1 MPFALV
7 LGLTLGLLIPWVAG
21 AAQPSQPAAGPANE
35 DCLGC
40 HADKSL
46 AKEVQGKTVSLFVEE
61 TGLKGSVHGRLA
73 CTACHAGILEVPHA
87 EKLPPV
93 SCEKCH
99 AKTAALYRG
108 SVHGR
113 PDGPQVACQD
123 CHGSHE
129 VTRAARL
136 GVTPCQSCHADDV
149 QTYLGSV
156 HGRARANGVL
166 EAAQCRDCH
175 GVAHELRAQADPA
188 SPVNRARMAD
198 TCGRCHADR
207 ALVEKRG
214 IPIPRAF
221 QLYQESVHGRA
232 VKAGKP
238 GATCSDC
245 HEGHDLRR
253 AKDPKSSVYRENIPR
268 TCAKCHKNEAQEYLG
283 SIHGQALANGVTK
296 SPVCTDCH
304 GEHSIRATQDPGS
317 RVSVAAVSKTCAT
330 CHEAEGISEKYGIP
344 SGRLDTYSDSYHG
357 LAVRGGSKVAANCA
371 SCHGVHDIRP
381 SSDPKSA
388 ISRTNLPA
396 TCGKCHPG
404 AGENFAR
411 GAVHVALTAQED
423 PILYY
428 ARNFYLLIIAAT
440 IGGMAAHN
448 GLDFLKKMR
457 RDYRRRGGGAPTG
470 GAGEYSHE
478 VQGAQRWFERMTPFE
493 RWQHGLLAVSFLV
506 LVYTGFALK
515 FPEHW
520 LFAWFVTLEKGY
532 ALRGNIHRG
541 AALIMVL
548 ACLFHAAYLPT
559 RRGRAQLSAMLP
571 RAQDVKEVLQN
582 VAYLLGLRAEAPRFD
597 RFSYIEKAEYWAL
610 IWGSVVMAVTGG
622 MLWFENLTLQYFPK
636 WVTDLATIVH
646 YYEAWLATLA
656 IVVWHIYFVI
666 FNPDVYPMN
675 WAWLTGK
682 ISEEMFRHEH
692 PREYERWLETE
703 GEALGAAQAGEE
715 GSGEVSGSE
724 PPGDQ
729 PGGGAATSPQ
739 VLGP

>member
-1 MPFALV
+1 MPFTLV
-7 LGLTLGLLIPWVAG
+7 LGLLLTLLSPGIAG
-21 AAQPSQPAAGPANE
+21 AAESSRPAAGPTNE

-40 HADKSL
+40 HADKNL
-46 AKEVQGKTVSLFVEE
+46 TKEERGKTVSLFVEE
-61 TGLKGSVHGRLA
+61 SGLKASVHGRLA
-73 CTACHAGILEVPHA
+73 CTSCHAGILEIPHA

-93 SCEKCH
+93 SCERCH
-99 AKTAALYRG
+99 SKAATPYRA

-113 PDGPQVACQD
+113 PDGPQVVCQD

-129 VTRAARL
+129 VSRAVKL
-136 GVTPCQSCHADDV
+136 GLTPCKSCHADTV

-156 HGRARANGVL
+156 HGKARSSGVL

-175 GVAHELRAQADPA
+175 GMVHELRAQADPA
-188 SPVNRARMAD
+188 SPVNRVRMAD

-238 GATCSDC
+238 GATCNDC
-245 HEGHDLRR
+245 HEPHDLRR
-253 AKDPKSSVYRENIPR
+253 ANDPKSSIYRENIPR
-268 TCAKCHKNEAQEYLG
+268 TCAKCHKDEAGEYLG

-296 SPVCTDCH
+296 SPVCIDCH
-304 GEHSIRATQDPGS
+304 GEHSIRATQDPAS
-317 RVSVAAVSKTCAT
+317 RVSVAAVSKTCGS
-330 CHEAEGISEKYGIP
+330 CHQAEGISEKYGIP
-344 SGRLDTYSDSYHG
+344 GGRLDTYADSYHG

-388 ISRTNLPA
+388 ISKTNLPA

-404 AGENFAR
+404 AGENFAK
-411 GAVHVALTAQED
+411 GAVHVSLTAQGG
-423 PILYY
+423 PLLYY
-428 ARNFYLLIIAAT
+428 VRNFYLLLIAAT
-440 IGGMAAHN
+440 IGGMAGHN
-448 GLDFLKKMR
+448 GLDFLKKVR
-457 RDYRRRGGGAPTG
+457 REYRRRGGGASPQ
-470 GAGEYSHE
+470 GAGESNHDLY
-478 VQGAQRWFERMTPFE
+478 GAQRWFERMTLFE
-493 RWQHGLLAVSFLV
+493 RWQHGLLAASFLV

-520 LFAWFVTLEKGY
+520 LFAWFVTLENGY

-541 AALIMVL
+541 AALVMVL
-548 ACLFHAAYLPT
+548 ACLFHVIYLPT
-559 RRGRAQLSAMLP
+559 RRGRAHLAAMLP
-571 RAQDVKEVLQN
+571 RVQDVKEVLQN
-582 VAYLLGLRAEAPRFD
+582 VGYLLGLRGEAPRFD

-656 IVVWHIYFVI
+656 IVVWHLYYVV

-675 WAWLTGK
+675 WTWLTGK
-682 ISEEMFRHEH
+682 ISEETLREEH
-692 PREYERWLETE
+692 PREYDRWLETQ
-703 GEALGAAQAGEE
+703 GVALTVQAAEAGGP
-715 GSGEVSGSE
+715 GSIGRAERPEDPSG
-724 PPGDQ
+724 GR
-729 PGGGAATSPQ
+729 AATSHQTEMP
-739 VLGP
+739 

>member
-7 LGLTLGLLIPWVAG
+7 LGLLVGLLLPGVAG
-21 AAQPSQPAAGPANE
+21 AAQPSQPAAGPTNE

-46 AKEVQGKTVSLFVEE
+46 AKEVQGKKVSLFVEE

-93 SCEKCH
+93 SCKKCH
-99 AKTAALYRG
+99 AKAATPYQG

-113 PDGPQVACQD
+113 PDGPQIACQD

-129 VTRAARL
+129 VTRASRL
-136 GVTPCQSCHADDV
+136 GVTPCRSCHADTV
-149 QTYLGSV
+149 ESYLGSV
-156 HGRARANGVL
+156 HGRARTNGVL

-175 GVAHELRAQADPA
+175 GAVHELPPQADPV
-188 SPVNRARMAD
+188 SPVNRVRMAN

-214 IPIPRAF
+214 IPIPKAF

-232 VKAGKP
+232 VRAGKP
-238 GATCSDC
+238 GATCNDC
-245 HEGHDLRR
+245 HESHDLRR
-253 AKDPKSSVYRENIPR
+253 ANDPKSSVYRENIPG
-268 TCAKCHKNEAQEYLG
+268 TCAKCHKNETRAYLE
-283 SIHGQALANGVTK
+283 SIHGTALAKGATK

-317 RVSVAAVSKTCAT
+317 RVSVASVSKTCAT
-330 CHEAEGISEKYGIP
+330 CHEAEGITEKYGIP
-344 SGRLDTYSDSYHG
+344 GGRVESYADSFHG

-371 SCHGVHDIRP
+371 SCHGIHDIRP
-381 SSDPKSA
+381 SGDPKSA
-388 ISRTNLPA
+388 ISKTNLPA

-411 GAVHVALTAQED
+411 GAVHVALTAQEE

-428 ARNFYLLIIAAT
+428 ARNFYLLLIAAT
-440 IGGMAAHN
+440 IGGMAVHN
-448 GLDFLKKMR
+448 GLDFAKKLR
-457 RDYRRRGGGAPTG
+457 RQYRRRGGGAATQE
-470 GAGEYSHE
+470 AGEYDHE
-478 VQGAQRWFERMTPFE
+478 TLGVQQWFERMNLFE

-520 LFAWFVTLEKGY
+520 LFSWFVAMEKGY
-532 ALRGNIHRG
+532 ALRGWIHRG
-541 AALIMVL
+541 AALAMVL
-548 ACLFHAAYLPT
+548 ACLVHAAYLPT
-559 RRGRAQLSAMLP
+559 RRGRSTLLAMLP
-571 RAQDVKEVLQN
+571 RFEDVKEVVQN
-582 VAYLLGLRAEAPRFD
+582 LGYLLGLRAEPPRFD

-610 IWGSVVMAVTGG
+610 IWGSVVMAATGF
-622 MLWFENLTLQYFPK
+622 MLWFENQTLQYFPK
-636 WVTDLATIVH
+636 WFTDLATIVH

-656 IVVWHIYFVI
+656 IIVWHIYYVI

-675 WAWLTGK
+675 WSWLTGNV
-682 ISEEMFRHEH
+682 SGEMLRHEH
-692 PREYERWLETE
+692 PREYERLCQREE
-703 GEALGAAQAGEE
+703 VDVAGGAREASDSGLGEAPERAR
-715 GSGEVSGSE
+715 
-724 PPGDQ
+724 
-729 PGGGAATSPQ
+729 
-739 VLGP
+739 

>member
-7 LGLTLGLLIPWVAG
+7 LGLLLGLLVPGFAG
-21 AAQPSQPAAGPANE
+21 AAQPSQPAAGPTNE

-46 AKEVQGKTVSLFVEE
+46 TKDVQGKKVSLFVEE
-61 TGLKGSVHGRLA
+61 AGLKASVHGRLA
-73 CTACHAGILEVPHA
+73 CTACHSGILEIPHA

-93 SCEKCH
+93 ACEKCH
-99 AKTAALYRG
+99 AKMAIPYKA

-129 VTRAARL
+129 VTRAGKL
-136 GVTPCQSCHADDV
+136 GTTPCLGCHADTV

-156 HGRARANGVL
+156 HGKARANGVL

-175 GVAHELRAQADPA
+175 GAVHELRPQDDLA
-188 SPVNRARMAD
+188 SPVNRAHMAD

-232 VKAGKP
+232 VKAGKA
-238 GATCSDC
+238 GATCNDC
-245 HEGHDLRR
+245 HESHDLRR
-253 AKDPKSSVYRENIPR
+253 ANDPKSSVYRENIPR
-268 TCAKCHKNEAQEYLG
+268 TCAKCHKAEAQEYQG

-296 SPVCTDCH
+296 SPVCIDCH

-317 RVSVAAVSKTCAT
+317 RVSVAAVSKTCAS

-344 SGRLDTYSDSYHG
+344 SGRLDTYADSYHG
-357 LAVRGGSKVAANCA
+357 LAVRGGSRVAANCA

-404 AGENFAR
+404 AGENFAK
-411 GAVHVALTAQED
+411 GAVHVALTAQEE

-428 ARNFYLLIIAAT
+428 ARRFYLLIIVAT

-448 GLDFLKKMR
+448 GLDFFMKMR
-457 RDYRRRGGGAPTG
+457 REYRRRGGSAAAPGADEG
-470 GAGEYSHE
+470 NHGL
-478 VQGAQRWFERMTPFE
+478 QGAQRWFERMTAFE

-520 LFAWFVTLEKGY
+520 LFAWFVSLENGY

-541 AALIMVL
+541 AALVLVL
-548 ACLFHAAYLPT
+548 ACLIHVVYLPT
-559 RRGRAQLSAMLP
+559 RRGRFHLQAMLP
-571 RAQDVKEVLQN
+571 RVTDVKEVLQN
-582 VAYLLGLRAEAPRFD
+582 LGYLLGFRSEPPRFD

-610 IWGSVVMAVTGG
+610 IWGSVVMAATGF
-622 MLWFENLTLQYFPK
+622 MLWFENLTLQYLPK
-636 WVTDLATIVH
+636 WATDLATIIH

-656 IVVWHIYFVI
+656 IIVWHLYYVI

-675 WAWLTGK
+675 WTWLTGR
-682 ISEEMFRHEH
+682 IPEEMFRHEH
-692 PREYERWLETE
+692 PREYERWLATE
-703 GEALGAAQAGEE
+703 AVTPDDQADEAGGAG
-715 GSGEVSGSE
+715 GSGGPER
-724 PPGDQ
+724 PGDQ
-729 PGGGAATSPQ
+729 PGGEAATVPQ
-739 VLGP
+739 TQMP